1 MELAPL
7 ENLTEG
13 QDTWGQEP
21 PRAST
26 RGTTLGMD
34 NSTLQKV
41 PPALAT
47 HPLAPHKAA
56 RTEGPRQEVGPHPP

>member
-1 MELAPL
+1 MEPAPL

-13 QDTWGQEP
+13 QDTWGQED

-34 NSTLQKV
+34 SSILQKV
-41 PPALAT
+41 PLALAT

-56 RTEGPRQEVGPHPP
+56 RTEGPRQEGDQHQP